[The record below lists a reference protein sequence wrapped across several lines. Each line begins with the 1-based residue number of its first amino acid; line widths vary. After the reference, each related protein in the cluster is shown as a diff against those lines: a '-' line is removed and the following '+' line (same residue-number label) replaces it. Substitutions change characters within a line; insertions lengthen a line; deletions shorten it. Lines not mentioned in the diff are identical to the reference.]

1 MFFFSLPLSIFALHF
16 CSPVAVHPQ
25 NDVLDK
31 LNLLWKFVKPISFAL
46 IGKEVLFSKL
56 DAQLVGY
63 GVLIVIIGSSV
74 SHFGSIAKSFYFID
88 LLNTRHSN
96 WLYIF
101 EVIFAIINDL
111 ILLPVQFKCHYYL
124 KMSAFIQVAINWRCL
139 FWTGKEICK
148 NFLHSELESIF
159 FFFHKKYTSI
169 CYPYNNSVAWFC
181 LMC

>member
-1 MFFFSLPLSIFALHF
+1 MCFFSLSLSRFLHF

-88 LLNTRHSN
+88 LLNTGHSN

-101 EVIFAIINDL
+101 EVIFRNHQRFNIASGAIQVSLLLEDVSFHSSGNQLAVL
-111 ILLPVQFKCHYYL
+111 ILNGQRNL
-124 KMSAFIQVAINWRCL
+124 
-139 FWTGKEICK
+139 
-148 NFLHSELESIF
+148 
-159 FFFHKKYTSI
+159 
-169 CYPYNNSVAWFC
+169 
-181 LMC
+181 